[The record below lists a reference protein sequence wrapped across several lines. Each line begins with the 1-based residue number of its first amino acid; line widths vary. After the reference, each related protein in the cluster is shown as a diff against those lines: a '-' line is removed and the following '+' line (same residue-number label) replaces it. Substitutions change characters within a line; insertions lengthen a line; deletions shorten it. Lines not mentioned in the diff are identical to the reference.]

1 MRRGV
6 ADPGQVNPNSTSN
19 EQDVRGAG
27 AVVDHLTGP
36 TVARL
41 MAAHGTSIRHL
52 ATTMGV
58 SMSRVREVRD
68 QGVRGVVYV
77 WDWAEG
83 ITGCP
88 HITWATVA
96 ELYVAGQQR
105 RAMPRPM
112 NAAIEATA

>member
-6 ADPGQVNPNSTSN
+6 ADPGQVNPTSKSN
-19 EQDVRGAG
+19 EQAVRGEG

-68 QGVRGVVYV
+68 HGVRGVVYV

-83 ITGCP
+83 ITGRP

-96 ELYVAGQQR
+96 GLYAAGNHR
-105 RAMPRPM
+105 RAMPRPK
-112 NAAIEATA
+112 NAAIAATV

>member
-1 MRRGV
+1 MR
-6 ADPGQVNPNSTSN
+6 
-19 EQDVRGAG
+19 G
-27 AVVDHLTGP
+27 AVVDHLSGP

-41 MAAHGTSIRHL
+41 MAVHGMSIRQV
-52 ATTMGV
+52 ANTMGV

-68 QGVRGVVYV
+68 HGVRGVVYV

-96 ELYVAGQQR
+96 GLYVVGRER
-105 RAMPRPM
+105 RAMPRPT
-112 NAAIEATA
+112 NAAMPATAR